1 MVHKVT
7 HLLAFSEAILDMLI
21 TSPSLDNKT
30 SIGAQLC
37 KINKINNVTVIHVYV
52 YKVRHS
58 LEDLKFNLKGF
69 KIVISILSK
78 THMFPARKFAT
89 KRKVMFAQ
97 MLIEK
102 KMPSYIMIR
111 SINIWILL

>member
-78 THMFPARKFAT
+78 TQMFPARRFAT
-89 KRKVMFAQ
+89 KRKVMLAQ

-102 KMPSYIMIR
+102 KMPSYIKIR